1 MAKLHL
7 FPQIARKIPLEIVK
21 AAEEKY
27 KSNKGCQYLDVL
39 THLLSFLL
47 CHLGDCQSL
56 RDVCNAMKCFQP
68 NLKELGIER
77 TPSRNAPAVTPS
89 KSECQVPL
97 AHVESGLFDSPGYVQ
112 YDTTDKMAG

>member
-47 CHLGDCQSL
+47 YHLGDC
-56 RDVCNAMKCFQP
+56 
-68 NLKELGIER
+68 
-77 TPSRNAPAVTPS
+77 
-89 KSECQVPL
+89 
-97 AHVESGLFDSPGYVQ
+97 
-112 YDTTDKMAG
+112 

>member
-1 MAKLHL
+1 MHKTKPSMAKLHL

-56 RDVCNAMKCFQP
+56 RDVCNEVFSNQSQRA
-68 NLKELGIER
+68 R
-77 TPSRNAPAVTPS
+77 
-89 KSECQVPL
+89 
-97 AHVESGLFDSPGYVQ
+97 D
-112 YDTTDKMAG
+112 

>member
-7 FPQIARKIPLEIVK
+7 FPQIARKLPLEIVK

-56 RDVCNAMKCFQP
+56 RDVCSVFNLISRSWG
-68 NLKELGIER
+68 LKELHLE
-77 TPSRNAPAVTPS
+77 T
-89 KSECQVPL
+89 L
-97 AHVESGLFDSPGYVQ
+97 
-112 YDTTDKMAG
+112 